1 MYKDKVEM
9 DVALALNAEFKFQE
23 KIQDTWGVLLLPM
36 PGKFSSLDYKIS
48 LPETPLVIG
57 YIELKCRTVA
67 STTFSDTMIDMTK
80 WNAIQDLYTKIRP
93 NNIYIGFRF
102 TDKDMYYLYKPEDQ
116 KRIIVRH
123 NSGPNKKRGYP
134 DTKVTIGIP
143 MDLLSEIKK
152 EQK

>member
-1 MYKDKVEM
+1 
-9 DVALALNAEFKFQE
+9 
-23 KIQDTWGVLLLPM
+23 
-36 PGKFSSLDYKIS
+36 
-48 LPETPLVIG
+48 
-57 YIELKCRTVA
+57 
-67 STTFSDTMIDMTK
+67 
-80 WNAIQDLYTKIRP
+80 
-93 NNIYIGFRF
+93 
-102 TDKDMYYLYKPEDQ
+102 MYYLYKPEDQ